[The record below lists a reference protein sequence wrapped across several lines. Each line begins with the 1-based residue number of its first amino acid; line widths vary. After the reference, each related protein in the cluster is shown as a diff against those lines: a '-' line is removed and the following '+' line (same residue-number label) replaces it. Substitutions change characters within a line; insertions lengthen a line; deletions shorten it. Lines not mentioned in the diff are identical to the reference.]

1 MKILVLGS
9 VAKEHALVRWISQ
22 SKEEVKVYAYPGNP
36 GMNGLATVIKRSDVS
51 DVDAVV
57 NIVKSEKI
65 DLIITS
71 TAKLIEEGVTEEL
84 QKLGVKLLG
93 PGREAFAFEN
103 LQTLRERAK
112 RYGIKTLEKAQ
123 IVTTDE
129 ELKNALDTYK
139 NRMISIK
146 PVVGKGKNR
155 LDTASRTLAYSFA
168 SEYLKTTPVLI
179 EEFIDGLTVTATVL
193 SDSEHYRLFPMAVD
207 YYKSM
212 DDDSGYFSSGMG
224 ALSPLPL
231 SRYTRDRVGEEVI
244 KKMMRGLK
252 NDNINYKGFLTFHL
266 LITSSGDVYLLN
278 MKTRFS
284 DPSATGMLALT
295 TSDAVK
301 EFKKALDGTL
311 EPEEL
316 ESIPNMYALG
326 VVVASKGYPEESECK
341 KEIVNLEEV
350 EDYLLMPKS
359 SDYLYFGAVDE
370 ENGTLYTNGGRPFTL
385 VVEAESIERANK
397 KAYLTLYEMQEIFHG
412 AWYRRDIGTNFFLF

>member
-22 SKEEVKVYAYPGNP
+22 SKEEVKIYAYPGNP

-278 MKTRFS
+278 MKTCFS

-350 EDYLLMPKS
+350 EDYLLEPKS
-359 SDYLYFGAVDE
+359 HDYLYFGAVDE
-370 ENGTLYTNGGRPFTL
+370 ENGMLYTNGGRPFTL

-397 KAYLTLYEMQEIFHG
+397 KAYLTLYEMQEIFQG

>member
-36 GMNGLATVIKRSDVS
+36 GMNGLATVIKRSDLS

-193 SDSEHYRLFPMAVD
+193 SDSEQYRLFPMAVD

-350 EDYLLMPKS
+350 EDYLLAPKS

>member
-1 MKILVLGS
+1 
-9 VAKEHALVRWISQ
+9 
-22 SKEEVKVYAYPGNP
+22 
-36 GMNGLATVIKRSDVS
+36 
-51 DVDAVV
+51 
-57 NIVKSEKI
+57 
-65 DLIITS
+65 
-71 TAKLIEEGVTEEL
+71 
-84 QKLGVKLLG
+84 
-93 PGREAFAFEN
+93 
-103 LQTLRERAK
+103 
-112 RYGIKTLEKAQ
+112 
-123 IVTTDE
+123 
-129 ELKNALDTYK
+129 
-139 NRMISIK
+139 
-146 PVVGKGKNR
+146 
-155 LDTASRTLAYSFA
+155 
-168 SEYLKTTPVLI
+168 
-179 EEFIDGLTVTATVL
+179 
-193 SDSEHYRLFPMAVD
+193 
-207 YYKSM
+207 
-212 DDDSGYFSSGMG
+212 MG

-244 KKMMRGLK
+244 KNMMRGLK

-326 VVVASKGYPEESECK
+326 VVIASKGYPEESECK

-350 EDYLLMPKS
+350 EDYLLEPKS
-359 SDYLYFGAVDE
+359 RDYLYFGAVDE

>member
-397 KAYLTLYEMQEIFHG
+397 KAYLTLYEMQEIFQG

>member
-350 EDYLLMPKS
+350 EDYLLEPKS
-359 SDYLYFGAVDE
+359 HDYLYFGAVDE

>member
-36 GMNGLATVIKRSDVS
+36 GMNGLATVIKQSDVS

-350 EDYLLMPKS
+350 EDYLLEPKS
-359 SDYLYFGAVDE
+359 RDYLYFGAVDE

>member
-36 GMNGLATVIKRSDVS
+36 GMNGLATVIKQSDVS

-123 IVTTDE
+123 IVNTDE

-359 SDYLYFGAVDE
+359 RDYLYFGAVDE
-370 ENGTLYTNGGRPFTL
+370 ENGTLYTDGGRPFTL

>member
-22 SKEEVKVYAYPGNP
+22 SKEEVKIYAYPGNP

-397 KAYLTLYEMQEIFHG
+397 KAYLTLYEMQEIFQG

>member
-36 GMNGLATVIKRSDVS
+36 GMNGLATVIKRSDLS

>member
-22 SKEEVKVYAYPGNP
+22 SKEEVKIYAYPGNP

-350 EDYLLMPKS
+350 EDYLLEPKS
-359 SDYLYFGAVDE
+359 HDYLYFGAVDE
-370 ENGTLYTNGGRPFTL
+370 ENGMLYTNGGRPFTL

-397 KAYLTLYEMQEIFHG
+397 KAYLTLYEMQEIFQG

>member
-22 SKEEVKVYAYPGNP
+22 SKEEVKIYAYPGNP

-51 DVDAVV
+51 DVDAVI

-350 EDYLLMPKS
+350 EDYLLEPKS
-359 SDYLYFGAVDE
+359 RDYLYFGAVDE

>member
-22 SKEEVKVYAYPGNP
+22 SKEEVKIYAYPGNP

-51 DVDAVV
+51 DVDAVI

-139 NRMISIK
+139 NRMISMK

-350 EDYLLMPKS
+350 EDYLLEPKS
-359 SDYLYFGAVDE
+359 RDYLYFGAVDE

-397 KAYLTLYEMQEIFHG
+397 KAYLTLYEMQEIFQG

>member
-22 SKEEVKVYAYPGNP
+22 SKEEVKIYAYPGNP

-231 SRYTRDRVGEEVI
+231 SRYTSDRVGEEVI

-350 EDYLLMPKS
+350 EDYLLEPKS
-359 SDYLYFGAVDE
+359 RDYLYFGAVDE

>member
-36 GMNGLATVIKRSDVS
+36 GMNGLATVIKRSDLS

-301 EFKKALDGTL
+301 EFKKTLDGTL
-311 EPEEL
+311 EPKEL

>member
-36 GMNGLATVIKRSDVS
+36 GMNGLATVIKRSDLS

-301 EFKKALDGTL
+301 EFKKTLDGTL